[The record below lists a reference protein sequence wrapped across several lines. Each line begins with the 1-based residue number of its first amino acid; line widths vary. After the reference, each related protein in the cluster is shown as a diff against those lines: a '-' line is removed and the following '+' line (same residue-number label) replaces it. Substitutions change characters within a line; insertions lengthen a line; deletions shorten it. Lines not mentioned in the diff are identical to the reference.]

1 MAGRAGRADL
11 STNWR
16 VKSDLPASSPTGPN
30 RGWGQTQENR
40 ESPQQNTPSKYT
52 KDDQLAIRALEEGRR
67 LYVGNMNYMA
77 KREDVEELFKDLES
91 AMQVQIHLIRA
102 HAND

>member
-30 RGWGQTQENR
+30 RGWGQTQEN
-40 ESPQQNTPSKYT
+40 
-52 KDDQLAIRALEEGRR
+52 
-67 LYVGNMNYMA
+67 YMA

-91 AMQVQIHLIRA
+91 AMQVQLHLIRA